1 MILAF
6 VNEMWWWCGVCTCQC
21 EVSTVLSR
29 FGVKA
34 LSDLVRKT
42 NVSVDGMVDSETD
55 SCTLASSA
63 IMWSFLCCVR
73 PFVTMS
79 FSVCVC
85 VVLLVSCPCLWFMHS
100 RKNYYCCWYI
110 WFCCTGPLQ
119 IRSDSLI
126 SCHRRS
132 FRRSWS
138 RIFYS
143 PNGLP
148 VAQPAVSKHW
158 TYRLSILYLA

>member
-1 MILAF
+1 
-6 VNEMWWWCGVCTCQC
+6 
-21 EVSTVLSR
+21 VLSR

-63 IMWSFLCCVR
+63 ITWSFLCYVR

-85 VVLLVSCPCLWFMHS
+85 CVAHLVSCPCLWFMHS

-110 WFCCTGPLQ
+110 
-119 IRSDSLI
+119 
-126 SCHRRS
+126 
-132 FRRSWS
+132 
-138 RIFYS
+138 
-143 PNGLP
+143 
-148 VAQPAVSKHW
+148 
-158 TYRLSILYLA
+158 